1 MTSIGTGYDL
11 SVSTYS
17 PDGRLFQVE
26 YANKAVEA
34 AGVAIGLRCKD
45 GVVLGVERLL
55 HSKLLVKGANRRIAS
70 LDEHIGIAS
79 AGLLADGKHLTR
91 RAREEASSF
100 RENYNSPVS
109 VQILSDRISAY
120 LQAYTCYG
128 SVRPFGLSS
137 IIGGVDKT
145 GSKLFCIEPS
155 GVYYG
160 YRAVA
165 VGKGKALAK
174 TELEKIVN
182 KDLESQQSGNV
193 ESSLTCKQAID
204 EVARIIY
211 LVHDDNKD
219 KEFELELTWICEES
233 GNKHALVPE
242 ELLKSAEEKAKAA
255 LEEGMEE
262 D

>member
-1 MTSIGTGYDL
+1 MSSIGTGYDL

-45 GVVLGVERLL
+45 GVILAVERLL
-55 HSKLLVKGANRRIAS
+55 HSKLLVKGANRRIEGI
-70 LDEHIGIAS
+70 DKHIGLAA
-79 AGLLADGKHLTR
+79 AGLIADGKSLASR
-91 RAREEASSF
+91 GRDEAANF
-100 RENYNSPVS
+100 RDTYNDEVT
-109 VQILSDRISAY
+109 VQILSDRLSGFV
-120 LQAYTCYG
+120 QAYTCYG
-128 SVRPFGLSS
+128 SVRPFGVSTLL
-137 IIGGVDKT
+137 GGVDKS
-145 GSKLFCIEPS
+145 GPRLFCIEPS

-160 YRAVA
+160 YRACA

-174 TELEKIVN
+174 TELEKIIKKEDDGEGLSMRDAV
-182 KDLESQQSGNV
+182 
-193 ESSLTCKQAID
+193 D
-204 EVARIIY
+204 EIARIIH

-219 KEFELELTWICEES
+219 KEFELEMTWICKES
-233 GNKHALVPE
+233 GGKHVAVPKD
-242 ELLKSAEEKAKAA
+242 LLAEAETKARAA

>member
-45 GVVLGVERLL
+45 GVLLGVERIL

-70 LDEHIGIAS
+70 LDEHIGMAG
-79 AGLLADGKHLTR
+79 AGLLADGKHLASR
-91 RAREEASSF
+91 GRDEASNF
-100 RENYNSPVS
+100 RDNYNTPVT
-109 VQILSDRISAY
+109 VQILSDRLSAY
-120 LQAYTCYG
+120 LQAYTSYG
-128 SVRPFGLSS
+128 SVRPFGLSTLV
-137 IIGGVDKT
+137 GGVDKT
-145 GSKLFCIEPS
+145 GPKLFCLEPS

-160 YRAVA
+160 YRACA

-182 KDLESQQSGNV
+182 KEV
-193 ESSLTCKQAID
+193 ETGEAITVR
-204 EVARIIY
+204 EGVMELARIIY
-211 LVHDDNKD
+211 LVHDENKD
-219 KEFELELTWICEES
+219 KDFELEMTWICEES
-233 GNKHALVPE
+233 GNKHALVPKD
-242 ELLKSAEEKAKAA
+242 LLAEAETKAKAA

>member
-34 AGVAIGLRCKD
+34 AGVAIGLRCSD

-79 AGLLADGKHLTR
+79 AGLLADGKHLSR
-91 RAREEASSF
+91 RGREEASSF

-109 VQILSDRISAY
+109 VQILADRISAY

-145 GSKLFCIEPS
+145 GPKLFCIEPS

-165 VGKGKALAK
+165 SGKGKALAK

-182 KDLESQQSGNV
+182 KAIVNGQEGGI
-193 ESSLTCKQAID
+193 TCREAID

-219 KEFELELTWICEES
+219 KDFELELTWICQES

-242 ELLKSAEEKAKAA
+242 DLLKAAEEKAKAA

>member
-34 AGVAIGLRCKD
+34 AGVAVGLRCKD
-45 GVVLGVERLL
+45 GVILGVERLL

-70 LDEHIGIAS
+70 LDDHIGMAG
-79 AGLLADGKHLTR
+79 AGLLADGKHVAR
-91 RAREEASSF
+91 RGREEAASF
-100 RENYNSPVS
+100 RENYNSPVT

-128 SVRPFGLSS
+128 SVRPFGLST
-137 IIGGVDKT
+137 ILGGVDKT
-145 GSKLFCIEPS
+145 GPKLFCIEPS

-182 KDLESQQSGNV
+182 KEVEG
-193 ESSLTCKQAID
+193 ESSLTVREAVLEI
-204 EVARIIY
+204 ARIIY

-219 KEFELELTWICEES
+219 KDFELEMTWVCEES
-233 GNKHALVPE
+233 GNKHAPVPAD
-242 ELLKSAEEKAKAA
+242 LLAEAETKAKAA

>member
-1 MTSIGTGYDL
+1 MSSIGTGYDL

-34 AGVAIGLRCKD
+34 AGVAIGIRCSD

-70 LDEHIGIAS
+70 VDDHIGMAT
-79 AGLLADGKHLTR
+79 AGLLADGKHLASR
-91 RAREEASSF
+91 GREEAYNF
-100 RENYNSPVS
+100 RDQYSAAVP
-109 VQILSDRISAY
+109 VQILADRISAY
-120 LQAYTCYG
+120 VQAYTCYG
-128 SVRPFGLSS
+128 SVRPFGISTLL
-137 IIGGVDKT
+137 GGVDKQ
-145 GSKLFCIEPS
+145 SQPKLYCVEPS

-160 YRAVA
+160 YRACA
-165 VGKGKALAK
+165 IGKGKALAK
-174 TELEKIVN
+174 TELEKIIGKEVDGVQ
-182 KDLESQQSGNV
+182 KE
-193 ESSLTCKQAID
+193 LTVREAVL
-204 EVARIIY
+204 EVARIVH

-219 KEFELELTWICEES
+219 KDFELEMTWVCAES
-233 GNKHALVPE
+233 KFKHALVPAD
-242 ELLKSAEEKAKAA
+242 LLKEAEEKAKAA

>member
-26 YANKAVEA
+26 YAHKAVEA

-45 GVVLGVERLL
+45 GVILGVERLL

-70 LDEHIGIAS
+70 LDEHIGLAS
-79 AGLLADGKHLTR
+79 AGLLADGKHLAR
-91 RAREEASSF
+91 RGREEASSF
-100 RENYNSPVS
+100 RENYNSPVT

-137 IIGGVDKT
+137 IVGGVDKT
-145 GSKLFCIEPS
+145 GPKLFCIEPS

-182 KDLESQQSGNV
+182 KNLESGT
-193 ESSLTCKQAID
+193 EGGLTVREAID

-219 KEFELELTWICEES
+219 KDFELEMTWICEES

-242 ELLKSAEEKAKAA
+242 DLLKSAEEKAKAA

>member
-34 AGVAIGLRCKD
+34 AGVAIGLRCSD

-79 AGLLADGKHLTR
+79 AGLLADGKHLAR
-91 RAREEASSF
+91 RGREEASSF

-145 GSKLFCIEPS
+145 GPKLFCIEPS

-165 VGKGKALAK
+165 SGKGKALAK

-182 KDLESQQSGNV
+182 KYLDAEQSG
-193 ESSLTCKQAID
+193 SGSGLTCREAVD

-219 KEFELELTWICEES
+219 KEFELEMTWICQES
-233 GNKHALVPE
+233 GNKHAPVPE
-242 ELLKSAEEKAKAA
+242 DLLKSAEEKAKAA

>member
-26 YANKAVEA
+26 YAGKAVEA
-34 AGVAIGLRCKD
+34 AGVAIGLRCSD
-45 GVVLGVERLL
+45 GIVLGVERLL

-79 AGLLADGKHLTR
+79 AGLLADGKHLAR
-91 RAREEASSF
+91 RGREEASSF

-145 GSKLFCIEPS
+145 GPKLFCIEPS

-165 VGKGKALAK
+165 SGKGKALAK

-182 KDLESQQSGNV
+182 KYLDAEQSGQGAG
-193 ESSLTCKQAID
+193 LTCREAVD

-219 KEFELELTWICEES
+219 KDFELEMTWICQES
-233 GNKHALVPE
+233 GNKHRPVPDD
-242 ELLKSAEEKAKAA
+242 LLKSAEEKAKAA